1 MKKGIF
7 VLITVMFVLA
17 SCIGAH
23 AEVKFL
29 GKDTTTKGDW
39 PGKYGANGVILFAMK
54 DQTDM
59 KDITKF
65 DDAKNTRWDWA
76 NPTDDKRGLV
86 MLTDKTK
93 RIGSCMYNNP
103 NSVITLT
110 TGLTSYQV
118 ALCVLDWDSTARSEE
133 LVGFQ
138 GAAAPAKADAT
149 VTNPEFN
156 AGVYYKWAVTGSDPF
171 KIQVTFKAGAN
182 WVMSGIFLDKITG
195 TAVQSGGK
203 LATTW
208 GDIRTT
214 R

>member
-1 MKKGIF
+1 MKRHWIF
-7 VLITVMFVLA
+7 FLIIAMIVLTYCMGSYA
-17 SCIGAH
+17 D
-23 AEVKFL
+23 VKFL

-39 PGKYGANGVILFAMK
+39 PGKYGKNGVILFAAK

-76 NPTDDKRGLV
+76 NPTDDARGLV
-86 MLTDKTK
+86 TLTDPKK
-93 RIGSCMYNNP
+93 RMGTCMYNNP
-103 NSVITLT
+103 TSVISLETKLD
-110 TGLTSYQV
+110 SYQV

-138 GAAAPAKADAT
+138 GAKAPDKPDAT

-156 AGVYYKWAVTGSDPF
+156 AGVYYKWAVTGKDPF

-182 WVMSGIFLDKITG
+182 WVMSGLFVDAVSAS
-195 TAVQSGGK
+195 AVQPGGK

-208 GDIRTT
+208 GGIKN
-214 R
+214 